1 VKSFLSKLI
10 AAPMAFYIAIMSD
23 PDIVLRPNNPDP
35 YSAWFIYIA
44 KMKKKIFFWRT
55 YKS

>member
-1 VKSFLSKLI
+1 MKSFLSKLI